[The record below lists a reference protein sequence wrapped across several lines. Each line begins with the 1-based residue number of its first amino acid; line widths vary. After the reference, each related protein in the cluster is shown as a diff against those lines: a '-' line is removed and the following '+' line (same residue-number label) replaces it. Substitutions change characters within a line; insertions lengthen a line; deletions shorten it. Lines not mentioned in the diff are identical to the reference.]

1 MARRGAGDGTLFK
14 RKSDGYWVGGIEL
27 PAGPN
32 GKRRMKRVVRK
43 DRNECLA
50 ELRKIKADAAAGQI
64 AISASPTLGK
74 WLDYWQT
81 SILPRRKVKPG
92 TITSYRNTV
101 RLYLKPELGTKRLDR
116 IEPADI
122 RDLYTRLEAR
132 VSGRAA
138 QKAHIVLN
146 LAMKAA
152 VRDGVLGR
160 NVMDRVDKP
169 LHRPKDGHAFNARM
183 ATHIISTAIETQG
196 RMWGARW
203 ALGFTTGARESELLG
218 LEWDRVWLDDDPR
231 IDISWQLQ
239 RQQKVHGCGEP
250 DVDGKYP
257 CGKVRMSFCPGAHWN
272 FPAWMEWRE
281 CEGTMVWTRPKSR
294 AGQRLIPIIPEMVP
308 VLAELRAAVPN
319 PHGLVFHHDDGRPF
333 SQDLDQKQW
342 RALLVASGLS
352 HVSQHSVRHS
362 TATLLLEY
370 GVDPH
375 ITMSVIGH
383 ADIAVT
389 RQYQHVNLKLAREAW
404 GNLGS
409 VVPKGLPS

>member
-1 MARRGAGDGTLFK
+1 MTQRRAPGDGTVFK
-14 RKSDGYWVGGIEL
+14 RKDGYWVGGIEL
-27 PAGPN
+27 PPGADGR
-32 GKRRMKRVVRK
+32 RRMKRVVRK

-50 ELRKIKADAAAGQI
+50 ELRKIRDAAAAGQI
-64 AISASPTLGK
+64 ATASSPTLGK
-74 WLDYWQT
+74 WLDYWLT
-81 SILPRRKVKPG
+81 SILPHRSVKPG
-92 TITSYRNTV
+92 TVTSYRNTV
-101 RLYLKPELGTKRLDR
+101 RLYLLPELGAKRLDR

-122 RDLYTRLEAR
+122 RDLYSGLQRR

-169 LHRPKDGHAFNARM
+169 KHTPKPGQAFNARM
-183 ATHIISTAIETQG
+183 ATHIISTAIESQG

-218 LEWDRVWLDDDPR
+218 LEWDRVWLDTDPR

-250 DVDGKYP
+250 VDGKYP
-257 CGKVRMSFCPGAHWN
+257 CGKVRVSFCPGAYWD
-272 FPAWMEWRE
+272 FPSWMEWRE

-294 AGQRLIPIIPEMVP
+294 AGQRLIPLIPEIVP
-308 VLAELRAAVPN
+308 VLRELRAIVPN

-333 SQDLDQKQW
+333 AQDLDQKQW
-342 RALLVASGLS
+342 KALLVAAGLS

-375 ITMSVIGH
+375 ITMSIIGH
-383 ADIAVT
+383 TDIAVT
-389 RQYQHVNLKLAREAW
+389 RGYQHVNLDLARQAW
-404 GNLGS
+404 GSLGS
-409 VVPKGLPS
+409 VMPRPLSE